1 MNSVQNIQDMQTIM
15 HYQMQNFDHI
25 VVYNLKMFSLISIVL
40 EVVMNRLYLIHL
52 KLNVNVEII
61 TLNST

>member
-1 MNSVQNIQDMQTIM
+1 MNNVQNIQDMQTIM